1 MLRYILA
8 TTFEDAERA
17 MISIK
22 WFYLIVVLFW
32 VAIAVWSY
40 QERDYPWVVLAV
52 VMVVFALGGFY
63 RPKLK
68 R

>member
-1 MLRYILA
+1 
-8 TTFEDAERA
+8 